1 MAETRVGNPK
11 LPEKLREAGK
21 QVGREE
27 EMKRGRKE
35 GKKGIRQET
44 AERSG
49 GEEASFT
56 GLTTWLCGFWVGD
69 DKCLISSA
77 ASWSFSP
84 IFPGGPCTPCRQG
97 PHAAPVSFHCP
108 AKWQAPQSESVTADA

>member
-49 GEEASFT
+49 
-56 GLTTWLCGFWVGD
+56 
-69 DKCLISSA
+69 
-77 ASWSFSP
+77 
-84 IFPGGPCTPCRQG
+84 
-97 PHAAPVSFHCP
+97 
-108 AKWQAPQSESVTADA
+108 

>member
-44 AERSG
+44 VICKVIGAIKPEK
-49 GEEASFT
+49 EEQT
-56 GLTTWLCGFWVGD
+56 GRNTLEIETGNTVSLTGN
-69 DKCLISSA
+69 
-77 ASWSFSP
+77 
-84 IFPGGPCTPCRQG
+84 R
-97 PHAAPVSFHCP
+97 
-108 AKWQAPQSESVTADA
+108 